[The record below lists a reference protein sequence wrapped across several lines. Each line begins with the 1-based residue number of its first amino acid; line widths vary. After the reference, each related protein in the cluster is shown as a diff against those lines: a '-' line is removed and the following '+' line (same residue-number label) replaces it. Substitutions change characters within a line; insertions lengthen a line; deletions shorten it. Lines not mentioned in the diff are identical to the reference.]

1 MEHLSQKQ
9 KVTIMVAIMSAMFFA
24 AINQTIVS
32 TAMPRISALLNGIDH
47 YTWVVTI
54 YMLTSTISTVLVGKL
69 SDIYG
74 RKPFLLIGI
83 VSFMIGAFLCGTS
96 TDIFQMIFYRGVQG
110 IGGGIIM
117 ATAVT
122 AVGDLFAPK
131 ERAKWTGLL
140 MAIFGFSSVIGPT
153 LGGWMVDHMNWEWI
167 FWIFLPL
174 GLLSFIL
181 ILRMFPKTSRN
192 TNERLD
198 IWGSTFLTLAIIPLL
213 LGFTWAGTTY
223 PWGSW
228 QIISLFAASALSIII
243 FIMIE
248 RVVKSP
254 VLPLSLFRNSIVTI
268 SNVAGFLMNAGM
280 MGALIYLPFFI
291 QGVEGISPT
300 YSGYVTMPMSISMI
314 ILSALTGR
322 AMSKTGKYKR
332 YALGGM
338 IIMTIGMLMMAF
350 MNSILVAVISMI
362 VFGFGLGLGMPVFT
376 LAAQNSVKPT
386 ELGVVT
392 ASSQLFRNMGG
403 TIGITVMGSIMTSR
417 LQANL
422 KNAFS
427 ASESVDVSKLDPAVG
442 EQLKPFLNP
451 QILLNKPQLEQ
462 LQAGLPEQLQAVVT
476 KLIDMLKDAL
486 SSALTTVFLS
496 GTALLVIAFILV
508 LFMKEIPLRSSQSS
522 PEGSKPETE
531 QPESATAGQPS
542 LSKG

>member
-1 MEHLSQKQ
+1 
-9 KVTIMVAIMSAMFFA
+9 
-24 AINQTIVS
+24 
-32 TAMPRISALLNGIDH
+32 
-47 YTWVVTI
+47 
-54 YMLTSTISTVLVGKL
+54 
-69 SDIYG
+69 
-74 RKPFLLIGI
+74 
-83 VSFMIGAFLCGTS
+83 
-96 TDIFQMIFYRGVQG
+96 
-110 IGGGIIM
+110 
-117 ATAVT
+117 
-122 AVGDLFAPK
+122 
-131 ERAKWTGLL
+131 
-140 MAIFGFSSVIGPT
+140 
-153 LGGWMVDHMNWEWI
+153 
-167 FWIFLPL
+167 
-174 GLLSFIL
+174 
-181 ILRMFPKTSRN
+181 
-192 TNERLD
+192 
-198 IWGSTFLTLAIIPLL
+198 
-213 LGFTWAGTTY
+213 
-223 PWGSW
+223 
-228 QIISLFAASALSIII
+228 
-243 FIMIE
+243 MIE